1 MRKKNI
7 FLVTLFFII
16 VLFGFNDEVYAAKK
30 CKSVDCKDEIAEVK
44 AKSEK
49 DANVKLVCSYAVQN
63 KDKPSE
69 QYANYIYYNINEK
82 TFYASSTIK
91 DFYGELTSGYPR
103 YVLGD
108 AKEVLESF
116 NRCPRYSYIDFK
128 GNNEICFDSDNSSCQ
143 NFDETKN
150 NYGTK
155 DNSKLID
162 DLVSQYKDYD
172 NTFKGVCDK
181 DNAMVQKYGNFCR
194 YADDEF
200 NYILVYYNNN
210 SSTIVV
216 RDADKDESITI
227 DSGKDATFYTTGF
240 SNYWETYY
248 NEIYGLNSCPSE
260 LYLTKD
266 YSVISSITIYKNYI
280 YGSSAGLTKYTTD
293 YKLTPCVEE
302 DDVTVDNSDDVD
314 CEVISDTI
322 RGYINDVMSYIRIG
336 VPILLLCL
344 IIYDF
349 ASATFA
355 SSEDKMKKAQGRV
368 IKRIIIAIV
377 IFFVPTLINLVF
389 DIVNDVWSK
398 NYQICGIA
406 EYEK

>member
-1 MRKKNI
+1 MKKKNI
-7 FLVTLFFII
+7 ILVTLFFII

-44 AKSEK
+44 AKYEK

-69 QYANYIYYNINEK
+69 QYANFIYYNINEK

-108 AKEVLESF
+108 AKDVLESF

-162 DLVSQYKDYD
+162 DLVSQYKSYD
-172 NTFKGVCDK
+172 NTFKGSCNE

-194 YADDEF
+194 YMDNDA
-200 NYILVYYNNN
+200 NYILVYYNSTSSEIVAYN
-210 SSTIVV
+210 SEYNKKLTIKNGNF
-216 RDADKDESITI
+216 DKFVEGNYTIT
-227 DSGKDATFYTTGF
+227 Y
-240 SNYWETYY
+240 SNYI
-248 NEIYGLNSCPSE
+248 NGLNSCPNH
-260 LYLTKD
+260 LYVNEVRTQG
-266 YSVISSITIYKNYI
+266 YNHIYNIYASSSGLDSYNTNFKFTSCSDDKPEYKN
-280 YGSSAGLTKYTTD
+280 
-293 YKLTPCVEE
+293 
-302 DDVTVDNSDDVD
+302 DNKG
-314 CEVISDTI
+314 CQIISDKI
-322 RGYINDVMSYIRIG
+322 RGYINDVMTYIRIG

-377 IFFVPTLINLVF
+377 IFFVPTLINLIF
-389 DIVNDVWSK
+389 DIVNDVWAK
-398 NYQICGIA
+398 NYQICGI
-406 EYEK
+406 EEFEK